1 VEFKDHKGNSVEN
14 DPASNAG
21 PWDSAVSAGSG
32 AGMSYLSSRL
42 NKVFLKAGARQ
53 SVIDVGASSKH
64 LLKR

>member
-1 VEFKDHKGNSVEN
+1 VGLKDHKGNGVEI

-21 PWDSAVSAGSG
+21 PWNSAVSAGSG

-53 SVIDVGASSKH
+53 AVIDVGASSKH
-64 LLKR
+64 FLKQ